1 MIPPR
6 PREAPLPHDIALIAT
21 IAVGFVL
28 AFVFGYA
35 AIRLRLPPLVGYLV
49 AGILVGPFTPGFVAD
64 GGLSSQLAEIGVI
77 LLMFGVGLHFSPA
90 DLIAVKAVAIP
101 GAIVQIVIA
110 TLLAM
115 GLTHFWGWSLGAG
128 LIFGLS
134 LSVASTVVL
143 LKALEERNL
152 LETPSGRVAVGWL
165 IVEDLAMVLA
175 LVLVPALA
183 GVLGGT
189 PLDGGGHGGGHGADD
204 GPVLLTLAI
213 TLGKVALFAVLAIVA
228 GPKVVPWILKQV
240 ARTGSRE
247 LFTLCVLAI
256 AMGIAFGAAEIF
268 GVSFALG
275 AFFAGV
281 VMNESHFSHRA
292 AKESLPLQ
300 DAFAVL
306 FFVSVGMLFDPM
318 ILVTKPLAVLAVLAL
333 VIFGKGLIAYCIV
346 RVLRYPA
353 AMGLTIAAS
362 LAQVGEF
369 SFILIGLGRSL
380 DLLPKEGADL
390 ILAAAL
396 FSITLNPVSFLLANL
411 LRGRLPASVSGAENL
426 ARLETSLE
434 EIREKVRARE
444 EAHTRTLDELP
455 ETFPVLAH
463 LSPDQRE
470 DLLLLFRPK
479 SAGPGDKVIRKGD
492 RPDGMYFLARG
503 TVEVSTPGGPVR
515 LEAGSFFG
523 EMALLDGSR
532 RTATITA
539 VDYCQFQVLGTRD
552 FNQFIARF
560 PILRQRLDIVARQ
573 RQQANAAAGSS
584 EVATAG

>member
-1 MIPPR
+1 M
-6 PREAPLPHDIALIAT
+6 PHDIALIAT

-101 GAIVQIVIA
+101 GAIVQIIIA

-333 VIFGKGLIAYCIV
+333 VIFGKGLIAYGIV